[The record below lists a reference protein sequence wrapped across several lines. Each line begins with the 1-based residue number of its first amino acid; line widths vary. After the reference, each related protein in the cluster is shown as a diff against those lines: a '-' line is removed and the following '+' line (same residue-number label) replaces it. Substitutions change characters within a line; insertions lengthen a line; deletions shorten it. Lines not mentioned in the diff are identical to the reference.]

1 MTTSTFKPAMPA
13 QPAAPPARAK
23 RAGRRP
29 GTVAF
34 LMLVPAGVLILTFL
48 LVPIV
53 LTFGLAFTNARLI
66 SPQPA
71 RFIGFDNFVRL
82 FDSDTFY
89 ASLRNTLVFAI
100 VIEACFHAVCQ
111 LRSTRPVDGFHVNWA
126 RFGVRVIDR

>member
-1 MTTSTFKPAMPA
+1 MTTSTFKPAVPA
-13 QPAAPPARAK
+13 QPAAPPAAPK

-100 VIEACFHAVCQ
+100 VIV
-111 LRSTRPVDGFHVNWA
+111 PVQSAIALGLAMLINVKMRGVNFF
-126 RFGVRVIDR
+126 RTI